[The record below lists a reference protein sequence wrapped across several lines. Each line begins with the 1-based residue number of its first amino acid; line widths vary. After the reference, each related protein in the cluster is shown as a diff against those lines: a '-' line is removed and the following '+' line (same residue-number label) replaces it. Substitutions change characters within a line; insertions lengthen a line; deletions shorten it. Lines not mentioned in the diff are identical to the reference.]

1 MRVNL
6 PHSGGGQLVFRAAA
20 CLMIGAVSVLAQ
32 DKVIRL
38 RNQAISTP
46 PKSAARLQPQA
57 VESPASGL
65 FLIQFNDRLQ
75 PAWREQLRQMRVE
88 LVRYVPDDAF
98 VARFDAV
105 SPGQVTQLSFVRW
118 VGLFR
123 PEHKI
128 DPRLRRGECSKVRVL
143 LSPAA
148 SAKDRAILRRS
159 VRSAGRETKLRFG
172 NILKG
177 EVTPAQLAALARSEA
192 VLWIEP
198 EPKPK
203 LVDEISSKIVGGDD
217 GAAGT
222 RTVTQQL
229 GFDGSGVK
237 VAVADTGLNN
247 GDAETMHPDLAGRV
261 DKFLYYGSL
270 TDAADEHSHGTHVTG
285 IIAGDAATGETDEGG
300 FLYGLGVAPGAH
312 IVAQRVFDAAGS
324 DELPPSNEALT
335 RDAVRVG
342 AVIGSNSWGDD
353 VQGRYDLSA
362 AEFDGLVRDADSAT
376 PGDQPYILEF
386 SAGNAGPGAQTM
398 DSPAAGKNV
407 IATGAT
413 ENNRP
418 DFFIYADG
426 QETLADF
433 SSRGPCE
440 DGRIKPDVVAP
451 GTWIASLQSESATDE
466 NAWLGIDN
474 YYQYEGGTSQAG
486 PHVSGAAAVFVQ
498 YYRETHGNATPS
510 PALVKA
516 ALINSAVDMDGES
529 GTGPV
534 PNNDEGWGRIDLT
547 QIIGSPRRFELIDQT
562 NLLAAGQTYAHRV
575 VVASSDEPLKITLAY
590 TDVPGFP
597 GT

>member
-6 PHSGGGQLVFRAAA
+6 PHAGRSQLVFRAGI
-20 CLMIGAVSVLAQ
+20 CLLMGAVSVFAQ

-46 PKSAARLQPQA
+46 PKAAAALQSQA
-57 VESPASGL
+57 VEPPASGL

-88 LVRYVPDDAF
+88 LVRYVPEDAF

-105 SPGQVTQLSFVRW
+105 SSGQVTRLSFVRW
-118 VGLFR
+118 VGPYR

-128 DPRLRRGECSKVRVL
+128 DSRLRTGERSQVRVL

-148 SAKDRAILRRS
+148 SAQDLAIIRRS
-159 VRSAGRETKLRFG
+159 IRSLGRETKLRFG

-177 EVTPAQLAALARSEA
+177 EVTPAQLATLARSDA

-203 LVDEISSKIVGGDD
+203 LVDEISSKIVGGNDR
-217 GAAGT
+217 AAGT

-247 GDAETMHPDLAGRV
+247 GDAETMHLDLAGRV

-285 IIAGDAATGETDEGG
+285 IIAADAATGEADENG

-312 IVAQRVFDAAGS
+312 IVVQRVFDAVGN
-324 DELPPSNEALT
+324 DDLPPDKETLT
-335 RDAVRVG
+335 RDAVRAG

-353 VQGRYDLSA
+353 VQGRYDMSA
-362 AEFDGLVRDADSAT
+362 YEFDALVRDADAET

-386 SAGNAGPGAQTM
+386 
-398 DSPAAGKNV
+398 
-407 IATGAT
+407 
-413 ENNRP
+413 
-418 DFFIYADG
+418 
-426 QETLADF
+426 
-433 SSRGPCE
+433 
-440 DGRIKPDVVAP
+440 
-451 GTWIASLQSESATDE
+451 
-466 NAWLGIDN
+466 
-474 YYQYEGGTSQAG
+474 
-486 PHVSGAAAVFVQ
+486 
-498 YYRETHGNATPS
+498 
-510 PALVKA
+510 
-516 ALINSAVDMDGES
+516 
-529 GTGPV
+529 
-534 PNNDEGWGRIDLT
+534 
-547 QIIGSPRRFELIDQT
+547 
-562 NLLAAGQTYAHRV
+562 
-575 VVASSDEPLKITLAY
+575 
-590 TDVPGFP
+590 
-597 GT
+597 

>member
-6 PHSGGGQLVFRAAA
+6 PHSGGSQLVFRAAA
-20 CLMIGAVSVLAQ
+20 CLMIGAVSVLTQ

-65 FLIQFNDRLQ
+65 FLVQFNDRLQ

-88 LVRYVPDDAF
+88 LVRYVPEDAF

-118 VGLFR
+118 VGLYR

-128 DPRLRRGECSKVRVL
+128 DSRLRTGERSKVRVL

-148 SAKDRAILRRS
+148 SAKDQAILRRS
-159 VRSAGRETKLRFG
+159 VRSLGRETKLRFG

-177 EVTPAQLAALARSEA
+177 EVTPAQLAALARSDG

-247 GDAETMHPDLAGRV
+247 GDSGTMHPDLAGRV
-261 DKFLYYGSL
+261 DTFLFYGSL

-285 IIAGDAATGETDEGG
+285 IIAGNAATGETDENG

-312 IVAQRVFDAAGS
+312 IVVQRIFDGAGNF
-324 DELPPSNEALT
+324 EPPPSNETLT
-335 RDAVRVG
+335 RDAVRAG

-362 AEFDGLVRDADSAT
+362 AEFGGLVREADAAT
-376 PGDQPYILEF
+376 PGAQPYILEF
-386 SAGNAGPGAQTM
+386 SAGNAGPGAQSL
-398 DSPAAGKNV
+398 DSPAVGKNV
-407 IATGAT
+407 IATGAS
-413 ENNRP
+413 ENNRF

-426 QETLADF
+426 QETMADF

-440 DGRIKPDVVAP
+440 YGRIKPYVSAP
-451 GTWIASLQSESATDE
+451 GTWIAS
-466 NAWLGIDN
+466 
-474 YYQYEGGTSQAG
+474 
-486 PHVSGAAAVFVQ
+486 VQ
-498 YYRETHGNATPS
+498 
-510 PALVKA
+510 
-516 ALINSAVDMDGES
+516 
-529 GTGPV
+529 
-534 PNNDEGWGRIDLT
+534 
-547 QIIGSPRRFELIDQT
+547 
-562 NLLAAGQTYAHRV
+562 
-575 VVASSDEPLKITLAY
+575 
-590 TDVPGFP
+590 
-597 GT
+597 